1 MPMFEYKGVKIH
13 WLGHDTFLLENG
25 KRVCIDPFKLKKPVE
40 ADLVLVTHEHYD
52 HWSIED
58 LKRVVNPHT
67 TLVTIRQNVGD
78 ASKLPAKRV
87 VTIKPGQ
94 REEIE
99 GVAIEAVPAYNL
111 TKFREPG
118 RVFHP
123 KEDGKVGYIV
133 TLGGVRFYHAG
144 DTDAIPE
151 MSSFKTDVAL
161 LPVSGTYVMTADEA
175 VEAARMIKPALAIP
189 MHFGSIVGSEADAQR
204 FKSNA
209 PCPVEILKPE

>member
-1 MPMFEYKGVKIH
+1 MFEYKGVKIH
-13 WLGHDTFLLENG
+13 WLGHDTFLLEDG
-25 KRVCIDPFKLKKPVE
+25 KRVCIDPFKLKKPVQ

-52 HWSIED
+52 HWSIDD
-58 LKRVVNPHT
+58 LKMIVKPTT
-67 TLVTIRQNVGD
+67 TLVTIRQNAGD
-78 ASKLPAKRV
+78 APKLAAKRLI
-87 VTIKPGQ
+87 TIKPGQ
-94 REEIE
+94 KEEVE
-99 GVAIEAVPAYNL
+99 GVTIEAVPAYNL

-118 RVFHP
+118 KVFHP

-133 TLGGVRFYHAG
+133 TLSGIRFYHAG

-151 MSSFKTDVAL
+151 MSNFRTDVAL

-189 MHFGSIVGSEADAQR
+189 MHFGTLVGSEADAER
-204 FKSNA
+204 FKSSA

>member
-1 MPMFEYKGVKIH
+1 MFEYRGVKIH
-13 WLGHDTFLLENG
+13 WLGHDTFLLEKG
-25 KRVCIDPFKLKKPVE
+25 KKVCIDPFKLKKPVT
-40 ADLVLVTHEHYD
+40 ADLMLVTHEHFD
-52 HWSIED
+52 HWSMED
-58 LKRVVNPHT
+58 LKRVVTPTT
-67 TLVTIRQNVGD
+67 TLVTIRQNAGD
-78 ASKLPAKRV
+78 ASKLPAKRFV
-87 VTIKPGQ
+87 IMRPGQ
-94 REEIE
+94 EEEIE
-99 GVAIEAVPAYNL
+99 GVTIEAVPAYNL

-118 RVFHP
+118 KVFHP

-151 MSSFKTDVAL
+151 MSNFKTDVAF

-189 MHFGSIVGSEADAQR
+189 MHYGSIVGSEADAQR
-204 FKSNA
+204 FKSKA

>member
-1 MPMFEYKGVKIH
+1 MFEYKGVKIY
-13 WLGHDTFLLENG
+13 WLGHEGFLLDGG
-25 KRVCIDPFKLKKPVE
+25 KRVCIDPFKLKKPVT
-40 ADLVLVTHEHYD
+40 ANLVLVTHEHFD
-52 HWSIED
+52 HWSMED
-58 LKRVVNPHT
+58 LKKAVGPST
-67 TLVTIRQNVGD
+67 SIVTIRANRND
-78 ASKLPAKRV
+78 ASKLAGKQV
-87 VTIKPGQ
+87 VTIKPG
-94 REEIE
+94 EMKEVE
-99 GVAIEAVPAYNL
+99 GVTIEAVPAYNL

-118 RVFHP
+118 KVFHP

-151 MSSFKTDVAL
+151 MKNFKTDVAL

-189 MHFGSIVGSEADAQR
+189 MHFGAIVGSEADAQR
-204 FKSNA
+204 FKSKA